1 MPAAVFHIVMS
12 GELCGELRGEQARFS
27 PTRDETNATRRPVER
42 ERG

>member
-1 MPAAVFHIVMS
+1 MPVAVFHIVMS
-12 GELCGELRGEQARFS
+12 GELCGEQARFS